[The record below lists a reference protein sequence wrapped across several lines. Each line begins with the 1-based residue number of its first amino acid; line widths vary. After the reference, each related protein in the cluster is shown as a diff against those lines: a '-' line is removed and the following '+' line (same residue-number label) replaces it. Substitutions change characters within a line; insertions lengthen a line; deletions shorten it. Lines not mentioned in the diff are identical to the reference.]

1 MADLQHLQWFLPYG
15 GKEALYELERCV
27 KELGMTG
34 VQISSHLGN
43 KYLDDEIFRPFFR
56 KLKK

>member
-1 MADLQHLQWFLPYG
+1 MADLQHLQWFPPYG

-34 VQISSHLGN
+34 VQISSHYGN
-43 KYLDDEIFRPFFR
+43 KYLDDEIFRPFSGN
-56 KLKK
+56 